1 MKDLALRA
9 LDLVSRPGTTYA
21 DVRAIESREREI
33 TTKNGKPGH
42 VASAESQGIGIR
54 VLANGSW
61 GFAATD
67 DLTARG
73 IESAATLALEIAR
86 SGAVAC
92 KHPVTLVPEE
102 KYEAVWAS
110 PIQIDPFSVSIDRQL
125 ATLLTADSVLRLTK

>member
-21 DVRAIESREREI
+21 DVRAIDSREREI

-42 VASAESQGIGIR
+42 VASADSTGLGIR
-54 VLANGSW
+54 VLADGSW

-67 DLTARG
+67 DLTKGG

-86 SGAVAC
+86 SGAAAQ
-92 KHPVTLVPEE
+92 KHPVTLAPEE
-102 KYEAVWAS
+102 KVAV
-110 PIQIDPFSVSIDRQL
+110 ILVD
-125 ATLLTADSVLRLTK
+125 